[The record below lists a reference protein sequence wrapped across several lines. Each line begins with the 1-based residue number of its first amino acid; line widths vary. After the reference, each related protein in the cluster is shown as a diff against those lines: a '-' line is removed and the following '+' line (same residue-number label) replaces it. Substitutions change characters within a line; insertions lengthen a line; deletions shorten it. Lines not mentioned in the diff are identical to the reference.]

1 MFAGAGTVLNILTI
15 VIGGALGVFIGAKI
29 SERLRNLVTD
39 VLGCVTIISAADALS
54 AYWDVELQ
62 ESMPKGWVI
71 LVVIFSL
78 LFGALIGSALAIE
91 DRLEFLGNKLKS
103 RFSKNGSSNFVE
115 GFVSASLIFAIGP
128 LAILGSIS
136 DGMGTGIDQLVL
148 KSTLDGFA
156 ALAFAAS
163 LGWGVALSAL
173 PVGIYQFAWTAVG
186 LFLGAILTNYQ
197 VSAMTAVGGIL
208 LIGISLRLLRI
219 KQIAV
224 GNLLPALALAPFI
237 RASSSSICLKGF
249 SVDYKSVFNITSY
262 GSIVGGIYIVGLNY
276 LDIANN
282 IVFTAKIKHL
292 LQFSYSANH

>member
-29 SERLRNLVTD
+29 SEKLRNLVTD

-78 LFGALIGSALAIE
+78 LVGALIGSALAIE
-91 DRLEFLGNKLKS
+91 DRLELVGNKLKS

-197 VSAMTAVGGIL
+197 IAAMTAVGGIL

-224 GNLLPALALAPFI
+224 GNLLPALALAPLF
-237 RASSSSICLKGF
+237 AL
-249 SVDYKSVFNITSY
+249 
-262 GSIVGGIYIVGLNY
+262 
-276 LDIANN
+276 A
-282 IVFTAKIKHL
+282 AH
-292 LQFSYSANH
+292 QFV

>member
-1 MFAGAGTVLNILTI
+1 MFTGAGTVLNILAI
-15 VIGGALGVFIGAKI
+15 VIGGAFGVFIGAKI
-29 SERLRNLVTD
+29 SEKLRNLVTD

-78 LFGALIGSALAIE
+78 LVGALLGSALAIE

-197 VSAMTAVGGIL
+197 VAAMTAVGGIL

-224 GNLLPALALAPFI
+224 GNLLPALALAPLF
-237 RASSSSICLKGF
+237 AL
-249 SVDYKSVFNITSY
+249 
-262 GSIVGGIYIVGLNY
+262 
-276 LDIANN
+276 A
-282 IVFTAKIKHL
+282 AH
-292 LQFSYSANH
+292 QFV

>member
-224 GNLLPALALAPFI
+224 GNLLPALALAPLF
-237 RASSSSICLKGF
+237 AL
-249 SVDYKSVFNITSY
+249 
-262 GSIVGGIYIVGLNY
+262 
-276 LDIANN
+276 A
-282 IVFTAKIKHL
+282 AH
-292 LQFSYSANH
+292 QFV

>member
-1 MFAGAGTVLNILTI
+1 MFTGAGTVLNILTI

-29 SERLRNLVTD
+29 SEKLRNLVTD

-78 LFGALIGSALAIE
+78 LVGALIGSALAIE

-186 LFLGAILTNYQ
+186 LFLGAILTSYQ
-197 VSAMTAVGGIL
+197 VAAMTAVGGIL

-219 KQIAV
+219 KQLAV
-224 GNLLPALALAPFI
+224 GNLLPALALAPLF
-237 RASSSSICLKGF
+237 AL
-249 SVDYKSVFNITSY
+249 
-262 GSIVGGIYIVGLNY
+262 
-276 LDIANN
+276 A
-282 IVFTAKIKHL
+282 AH
-292 LQFSYSANH
+292 QFV

>member
-1 MFAGAGTVLNILTI
+1 MFTGSGTVLNILTI

-29 SERLRNLVTD
+29 SEKLRNLVTD
-39 VLGCVTIISAADALS
+39 VLGCVTIISATDALS

-78 LFGALIGSALAIE
+78 LVGALIGSALAIE

-197 VSAMTAVGGIL
+197 VAAMTAVGGIL

-224 GNLLPALALAPFI
+224 GNLLPALALAPLF
-237 RASSSSICLKGF
+237 AL
-249 SVDYKSVFNITSY
+249 
-262 GSIVGGIYIVGLNY
+262 
-276 LDIANN
+276 A
-282 IVFTAKIKHL
+282 AH
-292 LQFSYSANH
+292 QFV

>member
-1 MFAGAGTVLNILTI
+1 MFTGAGTVLNILTI

-29 SERLRNLVTD
+29 SEKLRNLVTD

-78 LFGALIGSALAIE
+78 LIGALIGSALAIE
-91 DRLEFLGNKLKS
+91 DRLESIGNKLKS

-197 VSAMTAVGGIL
+197 VAAMTAVGGIL
-208 LIGISLRLLRI
+208 LVGISLRLLRI

-224 GNLLPALALAPFI
+224 GNLLPALALAPLF
-237 RASSSSICLKGF
+237 AL
-249 SVDYKSVFNITSY
+249 
-262 GSIVGGIYIVGLNY
+262 
-276 LDIANN
+276 A
-282 IVFTAKIKHL
+282 AH
-292 LQFSYSANH
+292 QFV

>member
-1 MFAGAGTVLNILTI
+1 MFTGSGTVLNILTI

-29 SERLRNLVTD
+29 SEKLRNLVTD

-78 LFGALIGSALAIE
+78 LVGALIGSALAIE

-197 VSAMTAVGGIL
+197 VAAMTAVGGIL

-224 GNLLPALALAPFI
+224 GNLLPALALAP
-237 RASSSSICLKGF
+237 L
-249 SVDYKSVFNITSY
+249 
-262 GSIVGGIYIVGLNY
+262 
-276 LDIANN
+276 IAL
-282 IVFTAKIKHL
+282 AAH
-292 LQFSYSANH
+292 QFV

>member
-29 SERLRNLVTD
+29 SEKLRNLVTD

-78 LFGALIGSALAIE
+78 LVGALIGSALAIE
-91 DRLEFLGNKLKS
+91 DRLELVGNKLKS

-173 PVGIYQFAWTAVG
+173 PVGIYQFSWTAVG

-197 VSAMTAVGGIL
+197 VAAMTAVGGIL

-224 GNLLPALALAPFI
+224 GNLLPALALAPLF
-237 RASSSSICLKGF
+237 AL
-249 SVDYKSVFNITSY
+249 
-262 GSIVGGIYIVGLNY
+262 
-276 LDIANN
+276 A
-282 IVFTAKIKHL
+282 AH
-292 LQFSYSANH
+292 QFV

>member
-1 MFAGAGTVLNILTI
+1 MLTGMGTVLNILTI

-29 SERLRNLVTD
+29 SEKLRNLVTD

-54 AYWDVELQ
+54 AYWDVDLQ
-62 ESMPKGWVI
+62 KSMPKGWVI
-71 LVVIFSL
+71 LVLIFSL
-78 LFGALIGSALAIE
+78 LIGALIGSALAIE
-91 DRLEFLGNKLKS
+91 ERLEAVGEELKN
-103 RFSKNGSSNFVE
+103 RFSKNSSSNFVE

-173 PVGIYQFAWTAVG
+173 PVGIYQFAWTAIG
-186 LFLGAILTNYQ
+186 LFLGAILTSYQ
-197 VSAMTAVGGIL
+197 VAAMTAVGGIL
-208 LIGISLRLLRI
+208 LVGISLRLLRI

-224 GNLLPALALAPFI
+224 GNLLPALALAPLF
-237 RASSSSICLKGF
+237 AL
-249 SVDYKSVFNITSY
+249 
-262 GSIVGGIYIVGLNY
+262 
-276 LDIANN
+276 A
-282 IVFTAKIKHL
+282 AH
-292 LQFSYSANH
+292 QFV

>member
-1 MFAGAGTVLNILTI
+1 MFTGSGTVLNIFTI

-29 SERLRNLVTD
+29 SEKLRNLVTD

-78 LFGALIGSALAIE
+78 LIGALIGSALAIE

-197 VSAMTAVGGIL
+197 VAAMTAVGGIL

-224 GNLLPALALAPFI
+224 GNLLPALALAPLF
-237 RASSSSICLKGF
+237 AL
-249 SVDYKSVFNITSY
+249 
-262 GSIVGGIYIVGLNY
+262 
-276 LDIANN
+276 A
-282 IVFTAKIKHL
+282 AH
-292 LQFSYSANH
+292 QFV

>member
-1 MFAGAGTVLNILTI
+1 MFTGAGTVLNILTI

-29 SERLRNLVTD
+29 SEKLRNLVTD

-78 LFGALIGSALAIE
+78 LVGALIGSALAIE

-173 PVGIYQFAWTAVG
+173 PVGIYQFAWTAIG

-197 VSAMTAVGGIL
+197 VAAMTAVGGIL

-224 GNLLPALALAPFI
+224 GNLLPALALAPLF
-237 RASSSSICLKGF
+237 A
-249 SVDYKSVFNITSY
+249 
-262 GSIVGGIYIVGLNY
+262 
-276 LDIANN
+276 
-282 IVFTAKIKHL
+282 L
-292 LQFSYSANH
+292 LAHQFV

>member
-1 MFAGAGTVLNILTI
+1 
-15 VIGGALGVFIGAKI
+15 
-29 SERLRNLVTD
+29 
-39 VLGCVTIISAADALS
+39 
-54 AYWDVELQ
+54 
-62 ESMPKGWVI
+62 MPKGWVI

-78 LFGALIGSALAIE
+78 LVGALIGSALAIE

-186 LFLGAILTNYQ
+186 LFLGAILTSYQ
-197 VSAMTAVGGIL
+197 VAAMTAVGGIL

-224 GNLLPALALAPFI
+224 GNLLPALALAPLF
-237 RASSSSICLKGF
+237 AL
-249 SVDYKSVFNITSY
+249 
-262 GSIVGGIYIVGLNY
+262 
-276 LDIANN
+276 A
-282 IVFTAKIKHL
+282 AH
-292 LQFSYSANH
+292 QFV

>member
-29 SERLRNLVTD
+29 SEKLRNLVTD

-78 LFGALIGSALAIE
+78 LVGALIGSGLAIE
-91 DRLEFLGNKLKS
+91 ERLESIGNKLKDK
-103 RFSKNGSSNFVE
+103 FSKNSSSNFVE

-173 PVGIYQFAWTAVG
+173 PVGIYQFAWTAIG

-197 VSAMTAVGGIL
+197 VAAMTAVGGIL

-224 GNLLPALALAPFI
+224 GNLLPALALAPLF
-237 RASSSSICLKGF
+237 AL
-249 SVDYKSVFNITSY
+249 
-262 GSIVGGIYIVGLNY
+262 
-276 LDIANN
+276 A
-282 IVFTAKIKHL
+282 AH
-292 LQFSYSANH
+292 QFV

>member
-29 SERLRNLVTD
+29 SEKLRNLVTD

-54 AYWDVELQ
+54 AYWDAELQ

-71 LVVIFSL
+71 LVIIFSL
-78 LFGALIGSALAIE
+78 LIGALIGSALAIE

-197 VSAMTAVGGIL
+197 VAAMTAVGGIL

-224 GNLLPALALAPFI
+224 GNLLPALALAPLF
-237 RASSSSICLKGF
+237 AL
-249 SVDYKSVFNITSY
+249 
-262 GSIVGGIYIVGLNY
+262 
-276 LDIANN
+276 A
-282 IVFTAKIKHL
+282 AH
-292 LQFSYSANH
+292 QFV

>member
-15 VIGGALGVFIGAKI
+15 IIGGALGVFIGAKI
-29 SERLRNLVTD
+29 SEKLRNLVTD

-78 LFGALIGSALAIE
+78 LVGALIGSALAIE

-197 VSAMTAVGGIL
+197 VAAMTAVGGIL

-224 GNLLPALALAPFI
+224 GNLLPALALAPLF
-237 RASSSSICLKGF
+237 AL
-249 SVDYKSVFNITSY
+249 
-262 GSIVGGIYIVGLNY
+262 
-276 LDIANN
+276 A
-282 IVFTAKIKHL
+282 AH
-292 LQFSYSANH
+292 QFV